1 MIDLETD
8 PGEAIRWAL
17 RIPHPF
23 SVAEPLEQA
32 LVDAIDAVAFRSEE
46 TVRRRQCLL
55 QEWAIK
61 AQACLDQSDQIL
73 QQIPDRALRLL
84 LRGVPDDQSAKLG
97 STCNIALY
105 QAFAQSV
112 QSPDMVLASDLLRGF
127 PIVGEIS
134 PSKRWPPY
142 DKEQTVVSLEE
153 LHKRAWAIR
162 HKMVQRVKGVPVSDN
177 LIKIWE
183 ATLEDVHEG
192 SSLGP
197 FESEEEVSRA
207 LGQDDWISTQRFE
220 VVQKN
225 EVRGCDSA
233 TTNLINQATVITE
246 QLQLPS
252 TDTNVAALRSLRSK
266 CVGQDLAGWVLD
278 ERKAYRQIPVRPD
291 HRKFS
296 VIVLKDPSDRVPK
309 FFIMVGHSFG
319 LVSAVYNYNRRS
331 AFINEVL
338 VFFFGLVAFSFYDD
352 KYGFE
357 PVDTI
362 ESAHWVAQS
371 VHWWPL
377 GAQYDQKK
385 LQLSRLQSLGSPM
398 ILKL

>member
-1 MIDLETD
+1 MCPGNHKHEILKAISERVVYRAKLAQVYPWDLCGRMATDIAAIWKQPFAHVALSFELQSFDKRKRAVGQAIPWKQHRQQRTALAATAAGYQLKRGALKPLIDLETD

-17 RIPHPF
+17 QIPHPF

-97 STCNIALY
+97 STCNFVLY
-105 QAFAQSV
+105 QAFAQSA

-142 DKEQTVVSLEE
+142 DKEQTIVSLEE
-153 LHKRAWAIR
+153 LHKR
-162 HKMVQRVKGVPVSDN
+162 
-177 LIKIWE
+177 

-197 FESEEEVSRA
+197 FESEEEASRA
-207 LGQDDWISTQRFE
+207 LGQDDWIPTQRFE

-225 EVRGCDSA
+225 KVRGRVSA
-233 TTNLINQATVITE
+233 TTNLINHATVITE
-246 QLQLPS
+246 KLQLPY

-278 ERKAYRQIPVRPD
+278 ERKAYIGRSQ
-291 HRKFS
+291 
-296 VIVLKDPSDRVPK
+296 SDL
-309 FFIMVGHSFG
+309 I
-319 LVSAVYNYNRRS
+319 
-331 AFINEVL
+331 
-338 VFFFGLVAFSFYDD
+338 
-352 KYGFE
+352 
-357 PVDTI
+357 T
-362 ESAHWVAQS
+362 
-371 VHWWPL
+371 
-377 GAQYDQKK
+377 
-385 LQLSRLQSLGSPM
+385 GSSQ
-398 ILKL
+398 